1 MTSRLCP
8 LTERGKSLRQ
18 VLSSISAGKVLL
30 AKAEK
35 RERLSSVDRALLG
48 KIIVEVEINALDEHK
63 QSIRKDVWQR
73 WSKEVSDLFTGES
86 SEVYYVPYHIIA
98 GKVIQA
104 SGLLHNRLI
113 THRRYLNSNDKKKRS
128 KSTSSDSSDSG
139 ASSSQETNKRFR
151 PLPDHFNESVAQSAT
166 ITEANIEWIKGS
178 SSPKSLLIEKWNATL
193 NLRLKILT
201 NTSVKEYFSMF
212 PGVNLPAGYELV
224 LSEEHANLAAFL
236 SITTLLR
243 QMHTISV
250 PRKRVWR
257 LSREEIRSSVIARVT
272 TSADIDRYCADREAL
287 IVTRGIPEQPYI
299 IAVGSSW
306 TTVSKYE
313 IVIFKGL
320 RYPQK
325 DICQA
330 IKTTF
335 SIYWALDC
343 AYSKDSA
350 PCWMFVQ
357 RTMFDIVSKYDIEG
371 VPLRELLS
379 KV

>member
-1 MTSRLCP
+1 
-8 LTERGKSLRQ
+8 
-18 VLSSISAGKVLL
+18 
-30 AKAEK
+30 
-35 RERLSSVDRALLG
+35 
-48 KIIVEVEINALDEHK
+48 
-63 QSIRKDVWQR
+63 
-73 WSKEVSDLFTGES
+73 
-86 SEVYYVPYHIIA
+86 
-98 GKVIQA
+98 
-104 SGLLHNRLI
+104 
-113 THRRYLNSNDKKKRS
+113 
-128 KSTSSDSSDSG
+128 
-139 ASSSQETNKRFR
+139 
-151 PLPDHFNESVAQSAT
+151 
-166 ITEANIEWIKGS
+166 
-178 SSPKSLLIEKWNATL
+178 
-193 NLRLKILT
+193 
-201 NTSVKEYFSMF
+201 
-212 PGVNLPAGYELV
+212 
-224 LSEEHANLAAFL
+224 SEEHANLAAFL

-257 LSREEIRSSVIARVT
+257 LSREEIRSSFIARVT